1 MSSLKRSAAGKTFKI
16 DIPSDPD
23 FEKIPRAAVEIIA
36 RKMGFAPERI
46 EDLKTAVGEAVGNAI
61 EHGNLKN
68 AGTRVQVEFVVQ
80 ADRLVMR
87 VIDHGLQ
94 PIPDIAV
101 ERIFPDDN
109 RGWGLQWIK
118 DFTDEAATQAKP
130 GQNEI
135 TMIAYLNKEAEH

>member
-1 MSSLKRSAAGKTFKI
+1 MSSSKSSAAQKTFKI

-23 FEKIPRAAVEIIA
+23 FEKIPRAAVEVIA
-36 RKMGFAPERI
+36 QKMGFSPERI
-46 EDLKTAVGEAVGNAI
+46 EELKTAIGEAVGNAI
-61 EHGNLKN
+61 EHGNQKN
-68 AGTRVQVEFVVQ
+68 VDTRVLVEFIVESD
-80 ADRLVMR
+80 ALVMR

-101 ERIFPDDN
+101 ERIFPDNN

-135 TMIAYLNKEAEH
+135 TMIAYLNRET

>member
-1 MSSLKRSAAGKTFKI
+1 MSSLKSSAAQKTFNI
-16 DIPSDPD
+16 DIPSDLD
-23 FEKIPRAAVEIIA
+23 FEKIPRAAVEVIA
-36 RKMGFAPERI
+36 RKMGFTPERI
-46 EDLKTAVGEAVGNAI
+46 EDLKTAIGEAVGNAI
-61 EHGNLKN
+61 EHGNQKDVD
-68 AGTRVQVEFVVQ
+68 TRVLVEFVVQ
-80 ADRLVMR
+80 PGTLIMR
-87 VIDHGLQ
+87 VTDQGLR

-135 TMIAYLNKEAEH
+135 TMIAHLNRET

>member
-1 MSSLKRSAAGKTFKI
+1 MSSLKSSAAQKTFKI
-16 DIPSDPD
+16 GIPSDPD
-23 FEKIPRAAVEIIA
+23 FEKIPRAAVEVIA
-36 RKMGFAPERI
+36 RKMGFTLERV
-46 EDLKTAVGEAVGNAI
+46 EDLKIAIGEAVGNAI
-61 EHGNLKN
+61 EHGNQKN
-68 AGTRVQVEFVVQ
+68 VDARVQVEFIVRSD
-80 ADRLVMR
+80 ALIMR
-87 VIDHGLQ
+87 VIDQGVR

-135 TMIAYLNKEAEH
+135 IMIAYLDKER

>member
-1 MSSLKRSAAGKTFKI
+1 MSRLRSSAAQKTFSI

-23 FEKIPRAAVEIIA
+23 FEKIPRAAVEVIA
-36 RKMGFAPERI
+36 RKMGFIPERI
-46 EDLKTAVGEAVGNAI
+46 EELKTAIGEAVGNAI
-61 EHGNLKN
+61 EHGNQKN
-68 AGTRVQVEFVVQ
+68 ADARVLVELIVESE
-80 ADRLVMR
+80 ALVMR
-87 VIDHGLQ
+87 VIDRGLR

-135 TMIAYLNKEAEH
+135 TMIAYLNRET

>member
-1 MSSLKRSAAGKTFKI
+1 MSSLKSSAAKKTFNI
-16 DIPSDPD
+16 NIPSDQD
-23 FEKIPRAAVEIIA
+23 FEKIPRAAVDVIA
-36 RKMGFAPERI
+36 RKMGFIPERI
-46 EDLKTAVGEAVGNAI
+46 EDLKTAIGEAVGNAI
-61 EHGNLKN
+61 EHGNEKN
-68 AGTRVQVEFVVQ
+68 PNMRVQVEFVVQ
-80 ADRLVMR
+80 ADRLIIR
-87 VIDHGLQ
+87 VIDQGLQ

-135 TMIAYLNKEAEH
+135 TMIAYLNKER

>member
-1 MSSLKRSAAGKTFKI
+1 MSSLKSSAVQKTFNI
-16 DIPSDPD
+16 DIPSDLD
-23 FEKIPRAAVEIIA
+23 FEKIPRAAVEVVA
-36 RKMGFAPERI
+36 RKMGFAPERV
-46 EDLKTAVGEAVGNAI
+46 EDLKTAISEAVGNAI
-61 EHGNLKN
+61 EHGNQKS
-68 AGTRVQVEFVVQ
+68 ADARVLVELTVQ
-80 ADRLVMR
+80 PGALIMR
-87 VIDHGLQ
+87 VIDRGLQ

-135 TMIAYLNKEAEH
+135 TMIAYLNRET